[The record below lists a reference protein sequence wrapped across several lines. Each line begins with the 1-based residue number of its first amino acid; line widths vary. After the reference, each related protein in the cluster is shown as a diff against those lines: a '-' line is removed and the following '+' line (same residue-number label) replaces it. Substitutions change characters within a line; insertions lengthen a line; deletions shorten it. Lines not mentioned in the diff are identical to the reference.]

1 MIDFWGDQL
10 GAPRQWR
17 NVPYVKDCGGGF
29 VVCLL
34 CGTGAMHK
42 SVCGKHFS
50 GSNHLRKYNGVQER
64 IAIAARLKQI
74 RSEQIVIES
83 LGLKAWRDDAKARML
98 DTLTSFDSDNAALKF
113 YQERMQIKKYLR
125 MEKSSLLELALWK
138 AKIIDWLSFPDVK
151 SAREQLRLD
160 SAKEYFD
167 RARLQCGCREIIP
180 LVMIFVG
187 EHE

>member
-1 MIDFWGDQL
+1 MGDIWGAYL
-10 GAPRQWR
+10 GAPQQWR
-17 NVPYVKDCGGGF
+17 NVPYVEDRGDGF
-29 VVCLL
+29 VICLL

-50 GSNHLRKYNGVQER
+50 GSNHLHNYNNAQER
-64 IAIAARLKQI
+64 TAIAARLKQI

-98 DTLTSFDSDNAALKF
+98 DTLTSFDSDNAALNF
-113 YQERMQIKKYLR
+113 YHERMHIKKYLR

-151 SAREQLRLD
+151 SAREQLRLVN
-160 SAKEYFD
+160 AKEYFD
-167 RARLQCGCREIIP
+167 RARLQCGCGVIIP
-180 LVMIFVG
+180 LVMTFVG
-187 EHE
+187 KHE